1 MPELPDILLYIN
13 ALEPRIV
20 GRRIEAVRLV
30 TPFLLRSVGTPPS
43 AAQGRRVVALDR
55 MGKRVVGLRRLGK
68 RLVLALEDDLYVV
81 VHLMIAGRFR
91 WKPPGAAVPGK
102 IGLLAL
108 DFEHGTLVLTEAGSS
123 RRASLHIVSGEEE
136 LRALDPGGL
145 EVLDADEQAFSAAL
159 RQENHTLKRAM
170 TDPHVLSGIGN
181 AYSDEI
187 LHAARLSPFKQTQSL
202 TDGEMTRLF
211 AATRSTLQEW
221 TRRLQDEAAGEFP
234 EKVTAFRTGM
244 AVHGRYR
251 QPCPVCGTP
260 VQRIVYAAN
269 EANYC
274 ATCQTEGRLL
284 ADRALSRL
292 LKKDWPRTLDEL
304 ERRRSSRE
312 P

>member
-30 TPFLLRSVGTPPS
+30 TPFLLRSVGTPLS
-43 AAQGRRVVALDR
+43 AAQGRRVVGLER
-55 MGKRVVGLRRLGK
+55 MGKRVVF
-68 RLVLALEDDLYVV
+68 ALEGGLCLV

-102 IGLLAL
+102 VGLLAL

-123 RRASLHIVSGEEE
+123 RRASLHVVSGEEE

-145 EVLDADEQAFSAAL
+145 EVLAADEQAFSAAL

-187 LHAARLSPFKQTQSL
+187 LHAARLSPFKLTQSL
-202 TDGEMTRLF
+202 TEDEMTRLF

-221 TRRLQDEAAGEFP
+221 ARRLQDEAAGEFP
-234 EKVTAFRTGM
+234 EKVTAFRPGM
-244 AVHGRYR
+244 AVHGRYG

-260 VQRIVYAAN
+260 VQRIIYAAN

-274 ATCQTEGRLL
+274 ATCQTGGRLL
-284 ADRALSRL
+284 ADRSLSRL
-292 LKKDWPRTLDEL
+292 LREDWPRTLEEL
-304 ERRRSSRE
+304 ERRRTRLSSG
-312 P
+312 

>member
-20 GRRIEAVRLV
+20 GRRIEAIRLV
-30 TPFLLRSVGTPPS
+30 TPFLLRSVGTPIS
-43 AAQGRRVVALDR
+43 AAQGRRVEALER
-55 MGKRVVGLRRLGK
+55 MGKRVVF
-68 RLVLALEDDLYVV
+68 ALEGGVYLV

-102 IGLLAL
+102 VGLLAL

-123 RRASLHIVSGEEE
+123 RRASLHIVSDEEA

-145 EVLDADEQAFSAAL
+145 EVLDADEQTFADAL
-159 RQENHTLKRAM
+159 RRENHTLKRAM

-202 TDGEMTRLF
+202 SDEEMTRLF
-211 AATRSTLQEW
+211 AATQATLQEW

-234 EKVTAFRTGM
+234 VKVTAFRRGM
-244 AVHGRYR
+244 AVHGRYG

-274 ATCQTEGRLL
+274 ATCQTGGRLL
-284 ADRALSRL
+284 ADRSLSRL
-292 LKKDWPRTLDEL
+292 LREDWPRTLEEL
-304 ERRRSSRE
+304 ERRRTRLSSG
-312 P
+312 